1 MKKNNRMQQ
10 QQSYMDNPMIY
21 PSTQS
26 SQLLQPPP
34 QLISQIQS
42 LSQLAQPLPI
52 PAPSS
57 SSSSSLSN
65 VANSLSQTAASL
77 LNAGK
82 SQSPFHSS
90 QQGGPGA
97 PPPGPNFGLLS
108 TLKYFPTAPTP
119 GQQGQ
124 PHNPS
129 LQNSSNSGNVQ
140 SANNAPCLLLPPLG
154 NHHLLSPSSSPH
166 LTSPSPRQ
174 QLASSSLQ
182 NQPQMAKRQRT
193 PSPSLLP
200 PSHLNP
206 FVYNQPSRSTSPN
219 LSSNKISSSS
229 PSSSKKSRHTPQSLP
244 PPSQSP
250 HRDFNSM
257 PGLNPQQQ
265 QQQQSA
271 FSSYLSKSLGA
282 GMGQGGPFL
291 PPPSQSPN
299 PKQSLNPNNNP
310 NNLMQ
315 FRSSSIGRNMT
326 PSLPSNASLSP
337 AAAAIASQFPYLS
350 PFAAD
355 QAQKLLNFQQT
366 QQQIQMMS
374 AATAAAMVAASAS
387 GGGGGGGSGS
397 ILTGFPMRPPSSSS
411 SSNSSANLHNLQH
424 PPF

>member
-1 MKKNNRMQQ
+1 
-10 QQSYMDNPMIY
+10 MIY
-21 PSTQS
+21 PSTQPP
-26 SQLLQPPP
+26 QMLQPPP

-52 PAPSS
+52 PPPGSS
-57 SSSSSLSN
+57 SSSSSNITN

-77 LNAGK
+77 LNTGK
-82 SQSPFHSS
+82 SQPPFHSA

-97 PPPGPNFGLLS
+97 PPGSNFGLLPA
-108 TLKYFPTAPTP
+108 LKYLQAASNS

-124 PHNPS
+124 AHNSNPS
-129 LQNSSNSGNVQ
+129 LQNSNNPGNIQ
-140 SANNAPCLLLPPLG
+140 LTNNAPCLLLPPLS

-174 QLASSSLQ
+174 QLASNSLQ
-182 NQPQMAKRQRT
+182 NQAQMAKRQRT
-193 PSPSLLP
+193 PSPSLLT

-219 LSSNKISSSS
+219 LSSSKISSSS
-229 PSSSKKSRHTPQSLP
+229 PSSSKKSRHTPQTLP

-257 PGLNPQQQ
+257 SVLNSQQQ

-271 FSSYLSKSLGA
+271 FSSYLSKSMG
-282 GMGQGGPFL
+282 GGIGQGSPFL

-299 PKQSLNPNNNP
+299 PKQSLNSNNNP
-310 NNLMQ
+310 NNLMS
-315 FRSSSIGRNMT
+315 FGSTNIGRNMT
-326 PSLPSNASLSP
+326 SSLPPNASLSP
-337 AAAAIASQFPYLS
+337 AAAAIASQFPYLN

-366 QQQIQMMS
+366 QQQLQMMS
-374 AATAAAMVAASAS
+374 AATAAAMVAANNAS

-411 SSNSSANLHNLQH
+411 SSNSSSNLHNLQH